1 MITSS
6 IYNSNATMRI
16 IGMQNTEN
24 TQIASKDIQNVLNAY
39 KGNKESFGS
48 MALDLFH
55 LGMIYGKKAERA
67 KRQHKELVALAE
79 Q

>member
-24 TQIASKDIQNVLNAY
+24 IQIASKDFQNVLNAY
-39 KGNKESFGS
+39 KGNKEESFES

-55 LGMIYGKKAERA
+55 LGMIYGKKVERA
-67 KRQHKELVALAE
+67 KRQHKALSVLA
-79 Q
+79 

>member
-24 TQIASKDIQNVLNAY
+24 IQIASKDFQNVLNAY
-39 KGNKESFGS
+39 KGNKEESFES
-48 MALDLFH
+48 MALDLFY
-55 LGMIYGKKAERA
+55 LGMIYGKKVERA
-67 KRQHKELVALAE
+67 KRQHKALSVLA
-79 Q
+79 